1 MTGIGPRSPQ
11 RVFKITGPSSKALVV
26 WIQNMIEILC
36 ESLTQDQ
43 ANTYGL
49 VLASCGL
56 PYSMVRSGSG
66 WEIWVDETIH
76 ARALDLVAQYDAE
89 NSQQPPL
96 DGQRAQEHNKTYTGI
111 WVSLL
116 LLACN
121 MGVDMS
127 GGIGKIA
134 GQYGASAFDI
144 LNGEVYR
151 TVTSLM
157 LHADTP
163 HLVGNMAGIAIFGT
177 WVCNITGAGV
187 GWLMI
192 LLSGILGNLA
202 NAGLLQYGHNSVG
215 ASTAVFGAV
224 GFLAA
229 YQLDRKIKVADQ
241 RRKAWLPLAGGL
253 ALLAFL
259 GAGAHSDLTAHL
271 FGFLAGIFLGLV
283 YAMYLHRVLKKK
295 HQTYCMVATIG
306 IVTFSWLWASDVL

>member
-1 MTGIGPRSPQ
+1 MTGIRRRSPHI
-11 RVFKITGPSSKALVV
+11 VFKIAGPSSKDLVA
-26 WIQNMIEILC
+26 WMQDMIEILC
-36 ESLTQDQ
+36 ENLTQDQ

-49 VLASCGL
+49 VLTSCGL

-96 DGQRAQEHNKTYTGI
+96 DAQRAQEHNKTYTGI
-111 WVSLL
+111 GVSLF

-121 MGVDMS
+121 MAVNMF

-134 GQYGASAFDI
+134 GKYGASAFDI
-144 LNGEVYR
+144 LNGDVYR

-163 HLVGNMAGIAIFGT
+163 HLAGNMAGIAIFGT

-192 LLSGILGNLA
+192 LLTGILGNLA
-202 NAGLLQYGHNSVG
+202 NAALFQYGHNSIG

-241 RRKAWLPLAGGL
+241 RKKAWLPLAGGL

-259 GAGAHSDLTAHL
+259 GSGAHSDLTAHL

-283 YAMYLHRVLKKK
+283 YAMYLHRLLKKR
-295 HQTYCMVATIG
+295 HQTYCMAATIG
-306 IVTFSWLWASDVL
+306 IVIFSWLWASDVL

>member
-1 MTGIGPRSPQ
+1 MFEIA
-11 RVFKITGPSSKALVV
+11 GPSSNALVA
-26 WIQNMIEILC
+26 WMQDMIEILC
-36 ESLTQDQ
+36 ENLTQDQ

-49 VLASCGL
+49 VLTSCGL
-56 PYSMVRSGSG
+56 SYSMVRSGSG

-76 ARALDLVAQYDAE
+76 ARALDLVAQYHAE
-89 NSQQPPL
+89 NPQQPPL
-96 DGQRAQEHNKTYTGI
+96 DVQETQEHKKTYTGI
-111 WVSLL
+111 WVSLI

-121 MGVDMS
+121 VAVDMS

-144 LNGEVYR
+144 LNGDVYR

-157 LHADTP
+157 LHANYP
-163 HLVGNMAGIAIFGT
+163 HLAGNMVGIAVFGT

-192 LLSGILGNLA
+192 LLTGILGNLA
-202 NAGLLQYGHNSVG
+202 NAALFKSGHNSIG

-229 YQLDRKIKVADQ
+229 YQLHRKIKVADP
-241 RRKAWLPLAGGL
+241 RMKAWLPLAGGL

-259 GAGAHSDLTAHL
+259 GSGAHSDLTAHL
-271 FGFLAGIFLGLV
+271 FGFLAGIFLGLL
-283 YAMYLHRVLKKK
+283 YAMYLHRLLKKR
-295 HQTYCMVATIG
+295 HQTYCMAATIG
-306 IVTFSWLWASDVL
+306 IVTFSWLWASDIL

>member
-1 MTGIGPRSPQ
+1 LSLTPKLDKKERFAKVSV
-11 RVFKITGPSSKALVV
+11 R
-26 WIQNMIEILC
+26 IQDMVEILC
-36 ESLTQDQ
+36 ENLTQDQ
-43 ANTYGL
+43 AHTYGL
-49 VLASCGL
+49 VLASSSL

-76 ARALDLVAQYDAE
+76 AGALDLVAQYDAE
-89 NSQQPPL
+89 NSPQSPL
-96 DGQRAQEHNKTYTGI
+96 DVRKTQEHKKTYTGI

-121 MGVDMS
+121 VAVDMS
-127 GGIGKIA
+127 GGIEKFA

-144 LNGEVYR
+144 LNGDVYR

-157 LHADTP
+157 LHANYP
-163 HLVGNMAGIAIFGT
+163 HLAGNMAGIAIFGT

-187 GWLMI
+187 GWLVI
-192 LLSGILGNLA
+192 LFTGILGNLA
-202 NAGLLQYGHNSVG
+202 NAALFQYGHNSIG

-229 YQLDRKIKVADQ
+229 YQLDRKIKVVDQ

-259 GAGAHSDLTAHL
+259 GAGAQSDLTAHL

-283 YAMYLHRVLKKK
+283 YAMVLQRLLKKR
-295 HQTYCMVATIG
+295 HQTYCMVAAIG
-306 IVTFSWLWASDVL
+306 IVSFSWLWASDIL

>member
-1 MTGIGPRSPQ
+1 MTGIRRRSPHI
-11 RVFKITGPSSKALVV
+11 VFKIAGPSSKDLVARM
-26 WIQNMIEILC
+26 QDMMEILC

-96 DGQRAQEHNKTYTGI
+96 DAQRAQEHNKTYTGI
-111 WVSLL
+111 GVSLF

-121 MGVDMS
+121 MAVNMF

-134 GQYGASAFDI
+134 GKYGASAFDI
-144 LNGEVYR
+144 LNGDIYR

-163 HLVGNMAGIAIFGT
+163 HLAGNMAGIAIFGT

-192 LLSGILGNLA
+192 LLTGILGNLA
-202 NAGLLQYGHNSVG
+202 NAALFQYGHNSIG

-241 RRKAWLPLAGGL
+241 RKKAWLPLAGGL

-259 GAGAHSDLTAHL
+259 GSGAHSDLTAHL

-283 YAMYLHRVLKKK
+283 YAMYLHRLLKKR
-295 HQTYCMVATIG
+295 HQTYCMAATIG
-306 IVTFSWLWASDVL
+306 IVIFSWLWASDVL

>member
-1 MTGIGPRSPQ
+1 MTGIRRRSPH
-11 RVFKITGPSSKALVV
+11 RVLEIAGPSSNALVA
-26 WIQNMIEILC
+26 WMQDMMEILC

-49 VLASCGL
+49 VLASGGL

-76 ARALDLVAQYDAE
+76 ARALDLVAEYDAE

-96 DGQRAQEHNKTYTGI
+96 DAQTAQEHNKTYTGI
-111 WVSLL
+111 WVSLF

-121 MGVDMS
+121 MAVNMF

-144 LNGEVYR
+144 LNGDVYR

-187 GWLMI
+187 GWLVI
-192 LLSGILGNLA
+192 LLTGILGNLA
-202 NAGLLQYGHNSVG
+202 NAALFQYGHNSIG

-229 YQLDRKIKVADQ
+229 YQLDRKIKVVDQ
-241 RRKAWLPLAGGL
+241 RKKAWLPLAGGL

-259 GAGAHSDLTAHL
+259 GTGIHSDLTAHL

-283 YAMYLHRVLKKK
+283 YAMVLHRLLKKK
-295 HQTYCMVATIG
+295 HQTYCMAATIG
-306 IVTFSWLWASDVL
+306 IVIFSWLWASDIL

>member
-1 MTGIGPRSPQ
+1 MQ
-11 RVFKITGPSSKALVV
+11 D
-26 WIQNMIEILC
+26 MIEILC
-36 ESLTQDQ
+36 ENLSQDQ

-49 VLASCGL
+49 VLASCGM

-76 ARALDLVAQYDAE
+76 ARALDLVAQYDVE
-89 NSQQPPL
+89 NPQQPPL
-96 DGQRAQEHNKTYTGI
+96 DAHRTQEHQKTYTGI

-121 MGVDMS
+121 MAVNMS

-134 GQYGASAFDI
+134 DQYGASAFDI
-144 LNGEVYR
+144 LNGDVYR

-157 LHADTP
+157 LHADYP
-163 HLVGNMAGIAIFGT
+163 HLAGNMVGIAIFGT
-177 WVCNITGAGV
+177 WVCYITGAGA

-192 LLSGILGNLA
+192 LLTGIFGNLA
-202 NAGLLQYGHNSVG
+202 NAALFQSGHNSIG

-229 YQLDRKIKVADQ
+229 YQVHRKIKVVDQ
-241 RRKAWLPLAGGL
+241 RMKAWLPLAGGL

-259 GAGAHSDLTAHL
+259 GAGSHSDLTAHL
-271 FGFLAGIFLGLV
+271 FGFLAGIFLGLI
-283 YAMYLHRVLKKK
+283 YAVYLHGLLKKR
-295 HQTYCMVATIG
+295 HQIYFMAAAIG
-306 IVTFSWLWASDVL
+306 IVIVSWLWASDIL

>member
-1 MTGIGPRSPQ
+1 
-11 RVFKITGPSSKALVV
+11 VFKISGPSSNFVV
-26 WIQNMIEILC
+26 AWMQDMIEILC
-36 ESLTQDQ
+36 ENLTQDQ

-89 NSQQPPL
+89 NPQKQPL
-96 DGQRAQEHNKTYTGI
+96 DGYKTQEHKKTYTGI
-111 WVSLL
+111 WVSLF

-121 MGVDMS
+121 IGVDMS

-144 LNGEVYR
+144 LNGDVYR

-157 LHADTP
+157 LHADYP
-163 HLVGNMAGIAIFGT
+163 HLAGNMAGIAIFGT

-192 LLSGILGNLA
+192 LLTGILGNLA
-202 NAGLLQYGHNSVG
+202 NAALFQYGHNSIG

-241 RRKAWLPLAGGL
+241 RRKAWIPLAGGL

-271 FGFLAGIFLGLV
+271 FGFLAGIFLGLF
-283 YAMYLHRVLKKK
+283 YAMYLHRVLKERY
-295 HQTYCMVATIG
+295 QTYCMAAAIG
-306 IVTFSWLWASDVL
+306 IVIFSWLWASDIL